1 MDTENVDEDMGVS
14 PQQTPQCVQ
23 QCARSTPSVVEFYER
38 AFECRTFYHYLTT
51 TSGRPHS
58 VASVVSLHPDDL
70 PANHLCF
77 VVLGHSQRLDYV
89 AHYIV
94 DLSSPAYCTI
104 RASWS
109 QAEETGLVDSTTAA
123 DSVPLSRI
131 FFEVF
136 GRPLRLCSALSH
148 ALGVTWVDTP
158 KSQRMSPLV
167 VLGCDACGQALA
179 ELVETA
185 RKRRSAAITVQRA
198 WRRASALTLRMN
210 QMRI

>member
-1 MDTENVDEDMGVS
+1 MGV
-14 PQQTPQCVQ
+14 QPQCLQ
-23 QCARSTPSVVEFYER
+23 QCTPPGTPSVVEFYER
-38 AFECRTFYHYLTT
+38 AFECRMFYHYLTT
-51 TSGRPHS
+51 TSGSTHS
-58 VASVVSLHPDDL
+58 VASVVSLHPDSL

-77 VVLGHSQRLDYV
+77 VVLGHSQGLDYV

-94 DLSSPAYCTI
+94 DLSSAAHCTI

-109 QAEETGLVDSTTAA
+109 QAEATGLVDSTIAA

-148 ALGVTWVDTP
+148 ALGVSWVNTP
-158 KSQRMSPLV
+158 KSQRIPPLV
-167 VLGCDACGQALA
+167 VLGCDACGHALS

-185 RKRRSAAITVQRA
+185 RKRRAAAITVQRA
-198 WRRASALTLRMN
+198 WRRMNALTLSMN
-210 QMRI
+210 HMHI